1 MESAFRLRTPFL
13 ASLLAASLCAQQS
26 RPSQWRADFD
36 AEGSV
41 GNRWSLQGKG
51 AAASASPSDPAAQ
64 KAGVGKRF
72 VRLTAV
78 PDALFATKSLAPNPT
93 FDGADE
99 LVVLLRAPSAS
110 PETPVVFDAVV
121 LRHGG
126 RGGYRRKFAATSPEW
141 TAHRLPLK
149 WFRRRDGPPIPWKEC
164 DRIGISFRAAG
175 TVELGAVELRGG
187 ASKGYPGLDVA
198 EIAEFAFPESRPAR
212 IARRGPFA
220 VATDDPAL
228 PLEPILDAV
237 VAAEKRL
244 SEDFPG
250 APPLEGLVPLLV
262 FRADADYR
270 AFWPRFAAT
279 FGGEASPP
287 TTDGFTALDV
297 ATSSVKENLP
307 LRPVYVHEAMHV
319 AIGTRLRVEN
329 DGNWM
334 QEGLAVRY
342 QLAFEGK
349 DLAAEPPGGVDR
361 AKLRKELAALLDG
374 RKLTTHS
381 YWQAASF
388 LEWCLSE
395 PSRAKALRAAVAD
408 FRTTG
413 VPNLPAVAVERFGRS
428 AQALESEW
436 LEWARSPSRPGGAP
450 K

>member
-1 MESAFRLRTPFL
+1 MESARRLRPPFL
-13 ASLLAASLCAQQS
+13 ALLIAVPLCAQQS
-26 RPSQWRADFD
+26 RPSLWKADFD

-51 AAASASPSDPAAQ
+51 AAAAPAPSDPAAL

-78 PDALFATKSLAPNPT
+78 PDALFATKPLAPNPS
-93 FDGADE
+93 FDGAAE

-110 PETPVVFDAVV
+110 ATAPVVLDAVV

-141 TAHRLPLK
+141 TEHRLPLK

-164 DRIGISFRAAG
+164 DRVALSFRTAD
-175 TVELGAVELRGG
+175 TVELGKVEIRRGD
-187 ASKGYPGLDVA
+187 AQGYPHLAID
-198 EIAEFAFPESRPAR
+198 EIAAFAFPESRPAR
-212 IARRGPFA
+212 IARRGLFA
-220 VATDDPAL
+220 VATDDPRL

-244 SEDFPG
+244 SDDFPD
-250 APPLEGLVPLLV
+250 APPLEASVPLLV
-262 FRADADYR
+262 FRAEADYR
-270 AFWPRFAAT
+270 AFWPRFAAE
-279 FGGEASPP
+279 FGGEAAPP
-287 TTDGFTALDV
+287 TSDGFTALDV
-297 ATSSVKENLP
+297 ASSSVKEGLP
-307 LRPVYVHEAMHV
+307 LRPVFVHEPMHV
-319 AIGTRLRVEN
+319 AIGARLRVEN
-329 DGNWM
+329 DGNWL

-349 DLAAEPPGGVDR
+349 DLAAEPSGGVDR

-374 RKLTTHS
+374 RKVTTHS
-381 YWQAASF
+381 YWQSASF

-395 PSRAKALRAAVAD
+395 PSRAKALRAAVAG

-428 AQALESEW
+428 AEALESEW